1 MVKKFL
7 NQLHFEC
14 IIKLKQLRVS
24 LSIKQK
30 FIVPWYYYYWKFH
43 FLKKFLRRDM
53 QMKLMNRLWFLE
65 FLFQFSFFLSLR
77 FHKRHWVFFSWF
89 LCLNFQ
95 LELHTLF
102 LYLVWVS
109 IFMVSRYQFQ
119 NAAYEMKFYIFFC

>member
-1 MVKKFL
+1 MLMTIINSNLVGATLAGIEKKIFEIKFDSFFVIENFNWKLTQELHPWRFMVKKFL

-14 IIKLKQLRVS
+14 IIKLNQLRVS

-65 FLFQFSFFLSLR
+65 FLFQFSFFLS
-77 FHKRHWVFFSWF
+77 FAFS
-89 LCLNFQ
+89 
-95 LELHTLF
+95 
-102 LYLVWVS
+102 
-109 IFMVSRYQFQ
+109 
-119 NAAYEMKFYIFFC
+119 